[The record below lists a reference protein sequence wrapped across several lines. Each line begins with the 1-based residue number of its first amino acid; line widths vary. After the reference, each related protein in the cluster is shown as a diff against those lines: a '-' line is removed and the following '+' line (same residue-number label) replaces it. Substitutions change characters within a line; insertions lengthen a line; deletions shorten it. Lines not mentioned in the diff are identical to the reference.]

1 MAPNESDSA
10 SGGACAA
17 LADVLDAL
25 DEGLLIADAA
35 DRVLAVNGRFCALA
49 GLRREALAGR
59 RLTDCS
65 ANPLIERLIALGR
78 RLRDGGLERPL
89 VEHLGLG
96 ATEVML
102 RIRFVALDGHP
113 RALVTTA
120 VDVTELARARRAAE
134 QASAAK
140 GQFLANMSHE
150 IRTPLNGVIGITEVA
165 LRSDPPQRL
174 REQLEMIQA
183 SGESL
188 MTLVNDVLDFSRAE
202 AGRIELRPEPFAPR
216 ALLGQTVSA
225 LKVDAAAAGLELQL
239 QLADDIPERVV
250 GDPGRL
256 RQVLVNL
263 LGNAVKFTP
272 SGWVRLAVAVRHH
285 DDAAVKLRFEVAD
298 SGIGIAADQQAAIFE
313 AFTQIDA
320 SPTRRHGGAG
330 LGLAISARLV
340 ELMGGRL
347 RLDSRP
353 GRGARFW
360 FELVLGRAA
369 SRRGP
374 DRAAAEPRPA
384 TDHVAP
390 AERPLRV
397 LLAEDNPINQRVA
410 TSMLEQRGHA
420 VEVVADGRAALAA
433 VLRGGCDVVLMDVQM
448 PELDGFEATR
458 RIRRARPADEG
469 PRIVAMTAH
478 ALQGDRQR
486 CLDAGMDAYLA
497 KPFSASALY
506 AAVERSAGPAAAGT
520 DPAAATAPVL
530 DREALEART
539 RGDRGL
545 AAELVDIFRASTPE
559 LVAQMRAGLDAD
571 DATGVVRAAHSLKGA
586 AAMLAAEGVRAAA
599 YRLEMVARGESLSG
613 AAEALTALEDSLE
626 RLQPELNALLGRG

>member
-1 MAPNESDSA
+1 MKSKESAGA
-10 SGGACAA
+10 SGAA
-17 LADVLDAL
+17 LAALAEVLDAL
-25 DEGLLIADAA
+25 DEGLLVVAA
-35 DRVLAVNGRFCALA
+35 AERVVAVNGRFCALA
-49 GLRREALAGR
+49 GLRRQDLAGR
-59 RLTDCS
+59 RLADCGEN
-65 ANPLIERLIALGR
+65 ALVAGLLALGR
-78 RLRDGGLERPL
+78 RLRGGELEGPL

-96 ATEVML
+96 AIEVML
-102 RIRFVALDGHP
+102 RVQSLALGGHGRSLVA
-113 RALVTTA
+113 TA
-120 VDVTELARARRAAE
+120 VDITELGRARRAAE

-188 MTLVNDVLDFSRAE
+188 MTLVDDVLDFSRAE
-202 AGRIELRPEPFAPR
+202 AGRIELRSEPFAPR
-216 ALLGQTVSA
+216 ALLGQTASA
-225 LKVDAAAAGLELQL
+225 LQVDAAAAGIDLQL
-239 QLADDIPERVV
+239 RIAADVPELLV

-272 SGWVRLAVAVRHH
+272 SGWVRLAVALRHS
-285 DDAAVKLRFEVAD
+285 DDAAVKLRFEVVD
-298 SGIGIAADQQAAIFE
+298 SGIGIAADRQAAIFE

-320 SPTRRHGGAG
+320 SHTRRHGGAG

-353 GRGARFW
+353 GRGSRFW
-360 FELVLGRAA
+360 FELALGRTA
-369 SRRGP
+369 SRCVV
-374 DRAAAEPRPA
+374 DRAAAETQPA
-384 TDHVAP
+384 TDRVTP

-410 TSMLEQRGHA
+410 TSMLEQRGHT
-420 VEVVADGRAALAA
+420 VEVVADGGAALAA
-433 VLRGGCDVVLMDVQM
+433 VLRGGYDVVLMDVQM

-458 RIRRARPADEG
+458 RIRRARPAGEG

-478 ALQGDRQR
+478 ALAGDRQR

-497 KPFSASALY
+497 KPFSAGALY
-506 AAVERSAGPAAAGT
+506 SAVERSTEPAAA
-520 DPAAATAPVL
+520 DRSAASGDRPVL
-530 DREALEART
+530 DREALAART

-545 AAELVDIFRASTPE
+545 VAELVDIFRASTPE
-559 LVAQMRAGLDAD
+559 LVAQMRAGLDAA
-571 DATGVVRAAHSLKGA
+571 DAVGVVRAAHSLKGA

-613 AAEALTALEDSLE
+613 AAEALTTLEDSLQ
-626 RLQPELNALLGRG
+626 RLQPELNALLGRE